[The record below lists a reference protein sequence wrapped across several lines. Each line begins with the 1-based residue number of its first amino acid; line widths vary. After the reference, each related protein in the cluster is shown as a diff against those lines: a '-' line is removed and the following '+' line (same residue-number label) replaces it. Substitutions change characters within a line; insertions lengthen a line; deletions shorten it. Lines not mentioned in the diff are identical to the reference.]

1 MGTGTRGSTWASKR
15 SFSSLGAPGEQSR
28 SRFMLEGLNP
38 GYPGGVGLFNLLLTA
53 SNTAGAGGTE
63 LRPPCTTTAPRATSS
78 PCLNSSRDRDT
89 PLSSIDNPFHEG
101 IFLEA
106 LSAHPVPFH
115 GGDGRDPTVPHPS
128 STRATWAQSA
138 AMGVK
143 DPQLGE
149 GNEELPNANHLG
161 LIVLAPT
168 LISV

>member
-1 MGTGTRGSTWASKR
+1 
-15 SFSSLGAPGEQSR
+15 
-28 SRFMLEGLNP
+28 MLEGLNP

-63 LRPPCTTTAPRATSS
+63 PRPPCTTTAPRATSS
-78 PCLNSSRDRDT
+78 
-89 PLSSIDNPFHEG
+89 LSMREF
-101 IFLEA
+101 FLEA

-115 GGDGRDPTVPHPS
+115 GGDERDPTVPHPS